1 MRKKEQERKKKERER
16 SAFTWKS
23 DLEIIYNTKRNLFN
37 EHCWDFKNP
46 NRITILLHSNCIFI
60 IIIIIMISFEDCL
73 QISFDDVIEGLISA
87 FSYIIY
93 FFRSMSIE
101 ILSMVR
107 AQGVGRRKIEF

>member
-1 MRKKEQERKKKERER
+1 
-16 SAFTWKS
+16 
-23 DLEIIYNTKRNLFN
+23 
-37 EHCWDFKNP
+37 
-46 NRITILLHSNCIFI
+46 
-60 IIIIIMISFEDCL
+60 L

-107 AQGVGRRKIEF
+107 AQGVGLREIEF